1 MEQMTLTDDCDKSL
15 VRACLKGDGAAFEEI
30 IRRYGPSLL
39 GYLTKMADASDRAED
54 LFQETFKRAYEKMHT
69 FNGDN
74 LRPWLF
80 TIATRLAIDD
90 FKKRKAKAMISLD
103 RSNNCIGQNLAATAA
118 DDSPGPLAETIGTE
132 QAQYVRQ
139 AIQLLPARQR
149 ATLILAY
156 YQQLSYS
163 QIAKVLNCSLG
174 TVKTQMFRALKTLAK
189 KLPDISV
196 D

>member
-1 MEQMTLTDDCDKSL
+1 MTLTDDCDKSL

-80 TIATRLAIDD
+80 TAGLRTRRLQ
-90 FKKRKAKAMISLD
+90 SYTN
-103 RSNNCIGQNLAATAA
+103 STAP
-118 DDSPGPLAETIGTE
+118 DC
-132 QAQYVRQ
+132 
-139 AIQLLPARQR
+139 LLRF
-149 ATLILAY
+149 
-156 YQQLSYS
+156 SS
-163 QIAKVLNCSLG
+163 VLPRTSTG
-174 TVKTQMFRALKTLAK
+174 
-189 KLPDISV
+189 
-196 D
+196 